1 MRIVGSDLLV
11 SEHLQPIWQALYDP
25 EIEKPF
31 ECVGEKREVAFA
43 LSRIHRNRAAAGAG
57 LGASAYVPPELP
69 AVDLLDISA
78 PETLPTR
85 HRIQLDSVLTPIFTK
100 P

>member
-1 MRIVGSDLLV
+1 MKKLMFKYL
-11 SEHLQPIWQALYDP
+11 
-25 EIEKPF
+25 
-31 ECVGEKREVAFA
+31 AFA
-43 LSRIHRNRAAAGAG
+43 LSRIHRNRAEAGAG
-57 LGASAYVPPELP
+57 LGASASVPTELP

-85 HRIQLDSVLTPIFTK
+85 HRIQLDSVLTPICTK